1 MKKAFLFT
9 LTLFATGLL
18 HGQEK
23 FEIGL
28 VAGGGYFIT
37 GDMENEF
44 DFTNT
49 LSAHGGVYFLKPVFN
64 RQFVET
70 GLLFNY
76 RKTEIDETYLRED
89 MSLIGVSLNS
99 LELPVNYGLKLN
111 NNWMVKAGLSG
122 AWLLAE
128 NIERKKFEFNG
139 QLGVG
144 YDLNRVKIF
153 LNYQQGI
160 NKTDFMLKD
169 GDRGLFIKHRRSLLK
184 LDINVPIFRF

>member
-1 MKKAFLFT
+1 MKRLLLFT
-9 LTLFATGLL
+9 LALFATGLL

-28 VAGGGYFIT
+28 VAGGGYFHT
-37 GDMENEF
+37 GNLENEF

-49 LSAHGGVYFLKPVFN
+49 LSANGGVYFSKPLFN
-64 RQFVET
+64 QQFVET

-76 RKTEIDETYLRED
+76 RKTKIDETFLRED
-89 MSLIGVSLNS
+89 MSLNS

-122 AWLLAE
+122 AWLLDE
-128 NIERKKFEFNG
+128 NVEREKVEING

-184 LDINVPIFRF
+184 LDVNVPIFRL

>member
-1 MKKAFLFT
+1 MKRVLLFT
-9 LTLFATGLL
+9 LALLVTVLL

-28 VAGGGYFIT
+28 VAGGGYFNT
-37 GDMENEF
+37 GDLENEF
-44 DFTNT
+44 EFTNT
-49 LSAHGGVYFLKPVFN
+49 LSANGGVYFLKPVFN
-64 RQFVET
+64 QQFVET

-76 RKTEIDETYLRED
+76 RKTAIDELFLNVD
-89 MSLIGVSLNS
+89 MSLNS

-111 NNWMVKAGLSG
+111 KNWMVKAGLSG
-122 AWLLAE
+122 AWLLNE
-128 NIERKKFEFNG
+128 NIEREKLEING

-160 NKTDFMLKD
+160 NKTDFMLRD
-169 GDRGLFIKHRRSLLK
+169 GDRGLFIKHRRSLFK
-184 LDINVPIFRF
+184 LNVNIPIFRF

>member
-1 MKKAFLFT
+1 MKKAILFT
-9 LTLFATGLL
+9 LTLFVTGLL
-18 HGQEK
+18 QAQKK

-28 VAGGGYFIT
+28 VPGGGYFLT
-37 GDMENEF
+37 SDLENEF

-49 LSAHGGVYFLKPVFN
+49 LSAHGGVYFFKPVFKQ
-64 RQFVET
+64 QFVET

-76 RKTEIDETYLRED
+76 RKTEIDEMYLRED
-89 MSLIGVSLNS
+89 MSLIGVPLNS

-128 NIERKKFEFNG
+128 NVEREKFEING

-144 YDLNRVKIF
+144 YDLNPVKIF
-153 LNYQQGI
+153 LNYQKGI

-169 GDRGLFIKHRRSLLK
+169 GDRGLFIKYRRSLIK
-184 LDINVPIFRF
+184 LEVSIPIF

>member
-1 MKKAFLFT
+1 
-9 LTLFATGLL
+9 
-18 HGQEK
+18 
-23 FEIGL
+23 
-28 VAGGGYFIT
+28 
-37 GDMENEF
+37 
-44 DFTNT
+44 
-49 LSAHGGVYFLKPVFN
+49 KPVFN

-89 MSLIGVSLNS
+89 MSLVGVSLNS

-122 AWLLAE
+122 AWLLDE
-128 NIERKKFEFNG
+128 NIEREKFEFNG

-169 GDRGLFIKHRRSLLK
+169 GDRGLLIKYRRSLIK
-184 LDINVPIFRF
+184 LDVNIPIFRL

>member
-1 MKKAFLFT
+1 MKKVFLFV
-9 LTLFATGLL
+9 LALFVTGLL
-18 HGQEK
+18 QAQKK
-23 FEIGL
+23 FEVGI
-28 VAGGGYFIT
+28 VAGGGYFNA
-37 GDMENEF
+37 GDLENEF
-44 DFTNT
+44 EFTNSF
-49 LSAHGGVYFLKPVFN
+49 SAHGGLYFLKPVFKQ
-64 RQFVET
+64 QFVES

-76 RKTEIDETYLRED
+76 RKTEIDETFLKAD

-111 NNWMVKAGLSG
+111 KNWIIKAGLSG

-128 NIERKKFEFNG
+128 NVEREKFEING

-153 LNYQQGI
+153 LNYQHGL

-169 GDRGLFIKHRRSLLK
+169 GDRGLFIKHRRSLIK
-184 LDINVPIFRF
+184 LDINIPVFRF

>member
-1 MKKAFLFT
+1 MKRVLLFT
-9 LTLFATGLL
+9 LALFATGLL

-28 VAGGGYFIT
+28 VAGGSYFNT
-37 GDMENEF
+37 GDLENEF

-76 RKTEIDETYLRED
+76 RQTEIDETYLRED

-111 NNWMVKAGLSG
+111 NNWMVKTGISG
-122 AWLLAE
+122 AWLLDE
-128 NIERKKFEFNG
+128 NVEREKFEING

-160 NKTDFMLKD
+160 NKTDFMLRD

-184 LDINVPIFRF
+184 LDVNIPIFRL

>member
-1 MKKAFLFT
+1 
-9 LTLFATGLL
+9 
-18 HGQEK
+18 
-23 FEIGL
+23 
-28 VAGGGYFIT
+28 
-37 GDMENEF
+37 
-44 DFTNT
+44 
-49 LSAHGGVYFLKPVFN
+49 
-64 RQFVET
+64 
-70 GLLFNY
+70 
-76 RKTEIDETYLRED
+76 

-128 NIERKKFEFNG
+128 KVEREKFEING

-144 YDLNRVKIF
+144 YDLDRVKIF
-153 LNYQQGI
+153 LNFQQGI

-184 LDINVPIFRF
+184 LDVNVPIFRF